1 VSDFVYLPAADWDYR
16 LDVDAA
22 LKMIQSTTAGDL
34 YRCAHEHKITLPNMG
49 KATCRHQEGCTPM
62 LVASVRASV
71 PLPLTTQTRG
81 NDCA

>member
-1 VSDFVYLPAADWDYR
+1 VSDLVYLPAADWDYR

-22 LKMIQSTTAGDL
+22 LKMLQDNTAGDL

-49 KATCRHQEGCTPM
+49 KSTCRHQEGCTPV

-71 PLPLTTQTRG
+71 TLPNQERRQ
-81 NDCA
+81 